1 MDELWLAL
9 ETKIRTLIKDI
20 VEPTIRRTVDSKEVI
35 EKIAKHQEIM
45 NYRLDDLDMNIGK
58 YARKMAAIDDM
69 AKRIAEFE
77 ATIRLTDVRFNRDRE
92 EIKTEISAFGTK
104 LIHLEEY
111 LNVFDHTKEAL
122 RNDLT
127 TLTYA
132 IQSLK
137 SHSEDRLQN
146 IKEETR
152 NKISDFDSALIK
164 IDVKLTQNEKTTKGL
179 GKEIGEINNLLYTTS
194 HKTDE
199 LMKKTKDLRKS
210 YKLMKKNTFDS
221 IEKLRLI
228 SIKNMTEAQASDRKI
243 LDVISNELPLRNRL
257 MIEEVLFNIIDDPKQ
272 RHSLAQFELQKF
284 GLINESSLP
293 SDLRIT
299 LAQSRTRAIEIISQP
314 IPDNSSQQG
323 SSDGNSKNKPRKGS
337 RQRTVFVIKNNN
349 GDFDA
354 PQRKDSK
361 INRRDSHGKYNQ
373 PLEKIEEEY
382 PTRKNSTKHRSISQ
396 EKYADFNNTDKNYG
410 EDIDKNLRKSQIM
423 SLKDYDVIKDELKI
437 ARFNTLIKQGANIE
451 EEDAEDESFN
461 SSISYPPPI
470 DYHPLID
477 EAKALSKSLVNE
489 LKDYHDRDSAYFRE
503 AIKDIKEDI
512 EKKHKIVLENIEK
525 VANNAHKN
533 LKELELIINQALA
546 ECTSAITMR
555 KRDQSDFSIEIKAL
569 HQKAE
574 GIEGQYGAINERMDM
589 INRSMDYITESIRIM
604 NALSKQDEVD
614 RESIALMGYKEGRE
628 GREGREGKYGKI
640 SKPVVSIE
648 KQCLSCTGQASVV
661 LTAFK
666 IACLAYSPSC
676 VNFRDLTFTRKEL
689 IDIQHRILSTLR
701 AEKSLQI
708 SSMLEEI
715 RGGRSKTASNIKI
728 RPLSVPSSN
737 FTLTSPRGDLSLE
750 TEFLPLIKKHGNSV
764 ST

>member
-20 VEPTIRRTVDSKEVI
+20 VEPTIRRTVDNKDVVD
-35 EKIAKHQEIM
+35 KIAKQQEIM

-58 YARKMAAIDDM
+58 YARKMATIDDM
-69 AKRIAEFE
+69 MKRIAEFE

-92 EIKTEISAFGTK
+92 EIKTEISAFGSK

-132 IQSLK
+132 IQSVK
-137 SHSEDRLQN
+137 SYSEDRIQN

-152 NKISDFDSALIK
+152 NKIGNFDSAQIK
-164 IDVKLTQNEKTTKGL
+164 IDVKMTQNEKSIKGL
-179 GKEIGEINNLLYTTS
+179 GREIGEINNLLYTTS

-199 LMKKTKDLRKS
+199 LIKKTKDLRKS

-228 SIKNMTEAQASDRKI
+228 SIKHMTEAQASDRKI
-243 LDVISNELPLRNRL
+243 LDVIANELPLRNRL
-257 MIEEVLFNIIDDPKQ
+257 MIEEALYNVINDPKQ
-272 RHSLAQFELQKF
+272 RHTFAQFELQKF
-284 GLINESSLP
+284 GLVNESSLP
-293 SDLRIT
+293 SELRIA
-299 LAQSRTRAIEIISQP
+299 LAQSRTRAIEIVSQP
-314 IPDNSSQQG
+314 VPDSSSQQG
-323 SSDGNSKNKPRKGS
+323 SSDTNSKSKQRKGS
-337 RQRTVFVIKNNN
+337 RQRTVFVIKNGS

-361 INRRDSHGKYNQ
+361 INRRDSHGKYIQ
-373 PLEKIEEEY
+373 PLEKIEEEN
-382 PTRKNSTKHRSISQ
+382 PTRKKSIKSRSTSQ
-396 EKYADFNNTDKNYG
+396 EKYTDFDDIDKRYG
-410 EDIDKNLRKSQIM
+410 EDIDKNLRKNQMM
-423 SLKDYDVIKDELKI
+423 SLRDYDVIKDELNI
-437 ARFNTLIKQGANIE
+437 ARYNTLIKQGANIE

-461 SSISYPPPI
+461 SSASYPPPI

-477 EAKALSKSLVNE
+477 ESKALAKSLVSE
-489 LKDYHDRDSAYFRE
+489 LKEYHDRDSAYFRE
-503 AIKDIKEDI
+503 TFKDIKEDI
-512 EKKHKIVLENIEK
+512 EKKHKIVLESIEK
-525 VANNAHKN
+525 VANDANKN

-604 NALSKQDEVD
+604 NALSKQDEID
-614 RESIALMGYKEGRE
+614 RESIALMGYKEGK
-628 GREGREGKYGKI
+628 EGKYGKI

-676 VNFRDLTFTRKEL
+676 VNFRDITFTRKDL

-701 AEKSLQI
+701 VEKSLQL

>member
-20 VEPTIRRTVDSKEVI
+20 VEPTIRRTVDSKDVI
-35 EKIAKHQEIM
+35 DKIAKQQEIM
-45 NYRLDDLDMNIGK
+45 NYRLEDLDMGIGK

-92 EIKTEISAFGTK
+92 EIKTEISSFGSK

-132 IQSLK
+132 IQSVK
-137 SHSEDRLQN
+137 NYSEDRLQT

-152 NKISDFDSALIK
+152 SKINNFDSTLIK
-164 IDVKLTQNEKTTKGL
+164 IDVKMTQNEKSTKGL

-194 HKTDE
+194 YKTDE

-221 IEKLRLI
+221 IEKLRQI

-243 LDVISNELPLRNRL
+243 LDVIVNELPLRNRL
-257 MIEEVLFNIIDDPKQ
+257 MVEEMLFHIVDDQKQ
-272 RHSLAQFELQKF
+272 RHNLAQFELQKF
-284 GLINESSLP
+284 GLVNESSLP
-293 SDLRIT
+293 SDLRII
-299 LAQSRTRAIEIISQP
+299 LAQSRTKNIEIMSQP
-314 IPDNSSQQG
+314 IPDNLSQQG
-323 SSDGNSKNKPRKGS
+323 PSDTNPKAKSRKNS
-337 RQRTVFVIKNNN
+337 RQRTVFVIKR
-349 GDFDA
+349 GSGEFDT
-354 PQRKDSK
+354 PQHKDSK
-361 INRRDSHGKYNQ
+361 TNIKDLYGKYSQ
-373 PLEKIEEEY
+373 PLEKIEEENS
-382 PTRKNSTKHRSISQ
+382 TRKTSIKNRSTSQ
-396 EKYADFNNTDKNYG
+396 DKYTDLNYGDKNYN
-410 EDIDKNLRKSQIM
+410 ENIDKNLRKSQMM
-423 SLKDYDVIKDELKI
+423 SLRDYDVIKDELNI
-437 ARFNTLIKQGANIE
+437 ARYNTLIKQGANIE

-461 SSISYPPPI
+461 SSASYPPPI

-477 EAKALSKSLVNE
+477 EAKAIGKSLVND
-489 LKDYHDRDSAYFRE
+489 LKEYHDRDSAYFRE
-503 AIKDIKEDI
+503 ILKDIKEDV
-512 EKKHKIVLENIEK
+512 EKKHKIVLECVEK
-525 VANNAHKN
+525 VANDAHKN

-555 KRDQSDFSIEIKAL
+555 KRDQSDFTIEIKGL

-604 NALSKQDEVD
+604 NALSKQDEID
-614 RESIALMGYKEGRE
+614 RESIALMGYKEGK
-628 GREGREGKYGKI
+628 EGKYGKI

-648 KQCLSCTGQASVV
+648 KQCLSCTGQSSVV
-661 LTAFK
+661 ITAFK

-676 VNFRDLTFTRKEL
+676 VNFRNITFTRKDL

-701 AEKSLQI
+701 VEKSLQL
-708 SSMLEEI
+708 SSMLEDI
-715 RGGRSKTASNIKI
+715 RGGRSKTSSNIKI

-737 FTLTSPRGDLSLE
+737 FTLTSPRGDFSLE
-750 TEFLPLIKKHGNSV
+750 TEFLPLIKKHGNLV
-764 ST
+764 SP